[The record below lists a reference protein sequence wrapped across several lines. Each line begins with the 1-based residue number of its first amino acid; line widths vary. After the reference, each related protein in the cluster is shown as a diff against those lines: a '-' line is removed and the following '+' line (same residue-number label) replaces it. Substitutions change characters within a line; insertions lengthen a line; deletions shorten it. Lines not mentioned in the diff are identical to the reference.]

1 MLMSSYVDTWDAVV
15 ENPPLAYKNLFQ
27 KEKDYLRSQIKPN
40 SKVLDIGCGN
50 GRNILSLVG
59 VAGNITGLDNSEKA
73 VEDAR
78 QNLKEYSNVEVVLGD
93 ALSLPFEDKSFNFA
107 VLSMTLVNFADGKVK
122 ALEEMKRV
130 VKDDGKVIISVYSE
144 KALPE
149 RVSMYDQ
156 VGAKIKSEKDGYVV
170 FETEGLTSEQFSK
183 KELEDLANKAGLK
196 IENYEEIGSL
206 AYICTLTPNK

>member
-1 MLMSSYVDTWDAVV
+1 MSSYVDTWDAVV

-27 KEKDYLRSQIKPN
+27 KEKDYLRSQITPN

-50 GRNILSLVG
+50 GRNILSLVD
-59 VAGNITGLDNSEKA
+59 VAGSITGLDNSEKA

-78 QNLKEYSNVEVVLGD
+78 KNLKENSNVEIVLGD
-93 ALSLPFEDKSFNFA
+93 ALSLPFEDKSFDFA
-107 VLSMTLVNFADGKVK
+107 VLSMTLVNFADVKVK
-122 ALEEMKRV
+122 VLEEMKRV

-149 RVSMYDQ
+149 RVSMYNQ
-156 VGAKIKSEKDGYVV
+156 VGAKIKSEKDGYVI

-183 KELEDLANKAGLK
+183 KELEDLVNKAGLK
-196 IENYEEIGSL
+196 IEDCEEIGSL
-206 AYICTLTPNK
+206 AYICTLAPNK